1 MLAHR
6 VIPVLLALF
15 ALKCEDTGSRVG
27 TGDEWAI
34 YRLADTT
41 LTSNKVLNN
50 PLGSLQL
57 EPTPFITPRD
67 IKFYHWGAQELGNPA

>member
-1 MLAHR
+1 MLAR
-6 VIPVLLALF
+6 SVITVFLALF
-15 ALKCEDTGSRVG
+15 ALKCEDAGFRVDS
-27 TGDEWAI
+27 GDDWAI

-57 EPTPFITPRD
+57 EPTPFISTRD